1 MNERQSLNERL
12 DFLGLR
18 AGAPELGRLAAE
30 LEKGL
35 GPALDG
41 FYDKVRSAPQIAGL
55 FRDPAHIERDKSAQQ
70 ALWGLI
76 LRGDYGD
83 GYAQNV
89 RRIGEAHARVGL
101 EPRWHIAG
109 YALVLE
115 QLLATAV
122 KASWPKGLGVS
133 RDGADKLATAAGTVV
148 KAALLDIDL
157 AIGVYLQAQEAER
170 ERLQAEHAAAEARQ
184 REALA
189 ALTRAI
195 DRMSQ
200 GDLTARMD
208 GPVAAEFETLK
219 GEFNSA
225 LATLQETLSAV
236 SHATGQIRA
245 SADEITQAAD
255 DLSRRTERQAA
266 GLEET
271 AAALE
276 QLTASVKQAA
286 QGARQAADVVAGAK
300 DEAHRS
306 GGVVQQ
312 TVQAMGEIEKSSGQI
327 GQIIGVIDE
336 IAFQTNL
343 LALNAGVEAARAGEA
358 GKGFAVVASEVRA
371 LAQRSADAAKEIK
384 GLIDA
389 SSTHVASGV
398 SLVGET
404 GQALQRIAERVMEID
419 TLVGGIAASSAEQAR
434 GLAEVNTAVGEMD
447 QVTQQNAA
455 MVEQATAA
463 SHTLKSEMRRLT
475 ELMAHFR
482 IGTGAVQPSGAQ
494 PSGARPATRAA

>member
-1 MNERQSLNERL
+1 MSDRDGLKKRL
-12 DFLGLR
+12 EFLGLDQ
-18 AGAPELGRLAAE
+18 GAPALRHLRGAIDKALR
-30 LEKGL
+30 
-35 GPALDG
+35 PALG
-41 FYDKVRSAPQIAGL
+41 AFYDRIKATPDVRRFFA
-55 FRDPAHIERDKSAQQ
+55 DDAHIERAKSAQEGHWSGI
-70 ALWGLI
+70 AAGA
-76 LRGDYGD
+76 YD
-83 GYAQNV
+83 GQYVERV

-101 EPRWHIAG
+101 EPRWYIAG

-115 QLLATAV
+115 QLTTAV
-122 KASWPKGLGVS
+122 VDASWPKGFGVP
-133 RDGADKLATAAGTVV
+133 RDGREKLARAVGAIIKAG
-148 KAALLDIDL
+148 LLDMDL
-157 AIGVYLQAQEAER
+157 AIGVYLEAKDAER
-170 ERLQAEHAAAEARQ
+170 ERLEAEQRAAEDRQ
-184 REALA
+184 HEAMAALVRAIERLSSGDLASRIGEEVASEFQKVKGDFNAAIEAL
-189 ALTRAI
+189 
-195 DRMSQ
+195 Q
-200 GDLTARMD
+200 G
-208 GPVAAEFETLK
+208 TL
-219 GEFNSA
+219 G
-225 LATLQETLSAV
+225 AV
-236 SHATGQIRA
+236 SASTGQIRS
-245 SADEITQAAD
+245 SADEIAQASD
-255 DLSRRTERQAA
+255 DLARRTERQAA

-286 QGARQAADVVAGAK
+286 QGARRAADVVAGAK
-300 DEAHRS
+300 EEAQRS

-312 TVQAMGEIEKSSGQI
+312 TVAAMGEIEKSSGQI

-384 GLIDA
+384 SLIDA

-419 TLVGGIAASSAEQAR
+419 TLVADMAASSEQQAR

-455 MVEQATAA
+455 MVEEATAA
-463 SHTLKSEMRRLT
+463 SHTLKAEMQRLT
-475 ELMAHFR
+475 ELMGHFSF
-482 IGTGAVQPSGAQ
+482 GARAQVQPA
-494 PSGARPATRAA
+494 ARRPAARAA